1 MSRLLSSLRFQLIAI
16 VLLSVLPAI
25 ALVLYSGFEARKT
38 AALQAQ
44 ENTRRLV
51 ELASSHQARI
61 INESS
66 RLLVLLAE
74 NLLSRSGD
82 TYQCSAYLWDALK
95 KHPQYLNLGV
105 IGADGKILCTAI
117 PFEDHPDFFDRR
129 YFQNAPDGGGLA
141 IGASQFEPITG
152 KAAINLGYP
161 LHDKKG
167 RVNGVVFASVDL
179 VWLSDLAAY
188 LALPD
193 GATLT
198 VTDRGGA
205 ILVRYPEPE
214 RWVGKV
220 VPDTGVLKAALD
232 KEGKGTVETEG
243 IDGVRRLYAFTPL
256 DDSANSTILYT
267 GIPTSAV
274 YAGAN
279 HSLTRNLIAL
289 GLVTVLVVVAAYLF
303 GDLVV
308 MRRLNALI
316 GTARRLAG
324 GDLSART
331 GIPSGRSELKQLG
344 IAFDAMAASLEKKA
358 MERDQMGTALRRSEA
373 RYRALV
379 EQIPVVTYTAALDE
393 TRTILFISPQVER
406 LLGFDQDVFHKG
418 RDAWNKSLHRDD
430 SERVLKELSRCRKE
444 NDRFICE
451 YRMLTFDGYVKWIR
465 DEAVIE
471 LTDAGEPLL
480 IQGVMADISAQ
491 KKAEEDLL
499 RARNDLEMRVA
510 QRTEELAKANENL
523 RETSEKL
530 KLFAYSV
537 AHDLKSPAIGAYG
550 LTKLLLKQYGDSL
563 DEKGMHYC
571 IQIMKA
577 SEHIVELA
585 EKINMYIATKENPLT
600 IESVKL
606 GEILEVLREEFSS
619 RLVTGSITWLEPEPG
634 IEVRADRISL
644 LRMFRNYI
652 DNALKYAGE
661 QLSEIRI
668 EYQES
673 DKFHILS
680 VSDDGQGVSEEDA
693 EKIFQMFQRSGR
705 SRGIEGA
712 GLGLSIV
719 REIAEKHGGSVS
731 VQAGPKKGVTF
742 RCSIS
747 KDL

>member
-1 MSRLLSSLRFQLIAI
+1 
-16 VLLSVLPAI
+16 
-25 ALVLYSGFEARKT
+25 
-38 AALQAQ
+38 
-44 ENTRRLV
+44 
-51 ELASSHQARI
+51 
-61 INESS
+61 
-66 RLLVLLAE
+66 
-74 NLLSRSGD
+74 
-82 TYQCSAYLWDALK
+82 
-95 KHPQYLNLGV
+95 
-105 IGADGKILCTAI
+105 
-117 PFEDHPDFFDRR
+117 
-129 YFQNAPDGGGLA
+129 
-141 IGASQFEPITG
+141 
-152 KAAINLGYP
+152 
-161 LHDKKG
+161 
-167 RVNGVVFASVDL
+167 
-179 VWLSDLAAY
+179 
-188 LALPD
+188 
-193 GATLT
+193 
-198 VTDRGGA
+198 
-205 ILVRYPEPE
+205 
-214 RWVGKV
+214 
-220 VPDTGVLKAALD
+220 
-232 KEGKGTVETEG
+232 
-243 IDGVRRLYAFTPL
+243 
-256 DDSANSTILYT
+256 
-267 GIPTSAV
+267 
-274 YAGAN
+274 
-279 HSLTRNLIAL
+279 
-289 GLVTVLVVVAAYLF
+289 
-303 GDLVV
+303 
-308 MRRLNALI
+308 
-316 GTARRLAG
+316 
-324 GDLSART
+324 
-331 GIPSGRSELKQLG
+331 
-344 IAFDAMAASLEKKA
+344 MAASLGKKA
-358 MERDQMGTALRRSEA
+358 LERDQMSEALHRSEA
-373 RYRALV
+373 RYRALI
-379 EQIPVVTYTAALDE
+379 EQIPVVTYTAARDE
-393 TRTILFISPQVER
+393 IRSILFISPQVDR
-406 LLGFDQDVFHKG
+406 LLGFDPADFYQG
-418 RDAWNKSLHRDD
+418 RVALNKRLHEADR
-430 SERVLKELSRCRKE
+430 ERVITKLSRCRKE
-444 NDRFICE
+444 SDRFICE
-451 YRMLTFDGYVKWIR
+451 YRMLTSTGYVKWIR
-465 DEAVIE
+465 DEGVIKMN
-471 LTDAGEPLL
+471 DGGEPLL

-550 LTKLLLKQYGDSL
+550 LTKLLLKQYGNSL

-577 SEHIVELA
+577 SEHIVDLA

-634 IEVRADRISL
+634 IEVRADRVSL

-731 VQAGPKKGVTF
+731 VQAGLKKGVTF